1 MRLQA
6 WFIDDP
12 KGALRSC
19 RELFPEPAED
29 ADEPLSRDPDASF
42 GSRLVPFQAC
52 KGAGG
57 SSRIRDD
64 ATSDPG
70 DAQDDEPRPDRG
82 RGRPARRPLA

>member
-12 KGALRSC
+12 KGALRSLH
-19 RELFPEPAED
+19 ELFAEPGED
-29 ADEPLSRDPDASF
+29 TDEPLTRDPDASF
-42 GSRLVPFQAC
+42 GSRVVPFRAC
-52 KGAGG
+52 GAAGG

-64 ATSDPG
+64 ATSYPG
-70 DAQDDEPRPDRG
+70 DAEHDEPRSDPG

>member
-6 WFIDDP
+6 WLIDDP
-12 KGALRSC
+12 KGTLRSLY
-19 RELFPEPAED
+19 ELFAELGED

-42 GSRLVPFQAC
+42 GSRVVPFRAC
-52 KGAGG
+52 GVAGG

-70 DAQDDEPRPDRG
+70 DAEHDEQRPDPG